1 MNEQYLLNNGWTKLS
16 HTWQD
21 GKTTYSYDKDGQ
33 FSRGGLSLDY
43 AIKVQKQHEIIDK
56 YGVCY
61 LAIRD
66 NLGYGWKLRK
76 FTDKKKENWQSTN
89 FTHLTEEDA
98 KKCEKLFN
106 DGVDVAVVDA
116 PRQTFNQVVK
126 FKEKHSDR
134 YFYVPT
140 FEDLCKVAIKIF
152 KERVDEGYWY
162 DFDDLEEPEKP
173 DISKEKIAELKN
185 TRLKTAAEQAWV
197 RYENELK
204 YRAESLREKQFYEKA
219 LKDKTGAIVLQFLTD
234 RKDSEYESWEMID
247 LEEY

>member
-1 MNEQYLLNNGWTKLS
+1 MNEQYLLNNGWIKNDRDIG
-16 HTWQD
+16 H
-21 GKTTYSYDKDGQ
+21 GKTVYTYDKDGQ
-33 FSRGGLSLDY
+33 FSHGGLSLDY

-106 DGVDVAVVDA
+106 DGVDVAVIDA
-116 PRQTFNQVVK
+116 PRQTFHQVVK
-126 FKEKHSDR
+126 FKEKYSNR

-152 KERVDEGYWY
+152 KERVEEGYWY
-162 DFDDLEEPEKP
+162 DFSVADVVE
-173 DISKEKIAELKN
+173 
-185 TRLKTAAEQAWV
+185 
-197 RYENELK
+197 
-204 YRAESLREKQFYEKA
+204 
-219 LKDKTGAIVLQFLTD
+219 
-234 RKDSEYESWEMID
+234 
-247 LEEY
+247 